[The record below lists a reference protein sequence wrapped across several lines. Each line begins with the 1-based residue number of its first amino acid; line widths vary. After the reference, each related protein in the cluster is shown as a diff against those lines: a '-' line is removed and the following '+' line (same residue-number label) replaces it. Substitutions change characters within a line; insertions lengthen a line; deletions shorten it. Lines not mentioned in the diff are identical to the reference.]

1 MLSYYYTPML
11 KKLESYFEFARL
23 GTNWRIE
30 ILAGVTTF
38 LTMAYIVLVNPA
50 ILAAAGMP
58 LAAVTAATCLSAGF
72 ASILMGIVARYP
84 IALAPGMGLNAY
96 FAYAVCIKLHVP
108 WQTALGAVFL
118 SGVLFLALT
127 AVGIRQMILRA
138 IPHELYAAVA
148 SGIGLFIALIGFRNA
163 GLVVADS
170 NTLVSL
176 GNIRN
181 PTAALALLGLLL
193 MVALEVQ
200 KSPRR
205 HPHRRPLHHRPRL
218 GAGPDP
224 LDARRRRPLHRW
236 LDTAFQLDIRGA
248 LNKGLLEIVFVFFF
262 VDLFDNLGTLVAVT
276 KRAGLIEADHSIPRL
291 NRILFTDATATVFG
305 SLTGTS
311 TVTSYV
317 ESTAGVAAGGRSGVT
332 AIVTGLLFLAA
343 IGAAPFVGIVPP
355 AATAPA
361 LILVG
366 SMMLSTISEIRWR
379 EPLIAVPAFLTLVLI
394 PFTFSIANGLGF
406 GIISWAA
413 LHLAAGK
420 IRKQDWLLYLLAAL
434 FLVRFIYLGRKLG
447 LLSSA
452 CNQKGA
458 TMRWYHYIAYFFGGA
473 FLANSLPHLGN
484 GISGRAFQSP
494 FASPPGEGLSSSTVN
509 VLWGLL

>member
-1 MLSYYYTPML
+1 ML
-11 KKLESYFEFARL
+11 KRLETYFEFTRL
-23 GTNWRIE
+23 GTNWRTE

-72 ASILMGIVARYP
+72 ASIMMGIVARYP

-96 FAYAVCIKLHVP
+96 FAYAVCIRLHVP

-118 SGVLFLALT
+118 SGLLFLALT
-127 AVGIRQMILRA
+127 AAGIRQMILRA

-148 SGIGLFIALIGFRNA
+148 SGIGLFIALIGFQKA
-163 GLVVADS
+163 GLVVADP
-170 NTLVSL
+170 NTLLNL
-176 GNIRN
+176 GSIRN

-193 MVALEVQ
+193 MVALEVR
-200 KSPRR
+200 KIRGAILIGVLTITALAWAMGLAHWTPAAGGFSSLASP
-205 HPHRRPLHHRPRL
+205 
-218 GAGPDP
+218 
-224 LDARRRRPLHRW
+224 
-236 LDTAFQLDIRGA
+236 AFQLDIRGA

-276 KRAGLIEADHSIPRL
+276 KRAGLIEADYSIPRL
-291 NRILFTDATATVFG
+291 NRILFTDATATIIG

-343 IGAAPFVGIVPP
+343 IGAAPFVSIVPP

-420 IRKQDWLLYLLAAL
+420 LRRQDWLLYLLAVL
-434 FLVRFIYLGRKLG
+434 FLVRFIYMG
-447 LLSSA
+447 
-452 CNQKGA
+452 
-458 TMRWYHYIAYFFGGA
+458 T
-473 FLANSLPHLGN
+473 
-484 GISGRAFQSP
+484 
-494 FASPPGEGLSSSTVN
+494 T
-509 VLWGLL
+509 

>member
-1 MLSYYYTPML
+1 ML
-11 KKLESYFEFARL
+11 KRIESYFEFTRL
-23 GTNWRIE
+23 KTNWRTE

-72 ASILMGIVARYP
+72 ASIMMGVVARYP

-96 FAYAVCIKLHVP
+96 FAYSVCMKMHMP

-118 SGVLFLALT
+118 SGVLFLFLNT
-127 AVGIRQMILRA
+127 ADIQQRIARSILGAFYEKIPGIFKPITPQMILHA
-138 IPHELYAAVA
+138 IPFELYAAVA
-148 SGIGLFIALIGFRNA
+148 SGIGLFIALVGFRNA
-163 GLVVADS
+163 GLVVGDAD
-170 NTLVSL
+170 TLIGL
-176 GNIRN
+176 GSIRN
-181 PTAALALLGLLL
+181 PTAVLALVGLLL
-193 MVALEVQ
+193 MVALEV
-200 KSPRR
+200 KKVRGAILIGVLTITGIAWATGLT
-205 HPHRRPLHHRPRL
+205 HWTHADGGL
-218 GAGPDP
+218 GSLAS
-224 LDARRRRPLHRW
+224 
-236 LDTAFQLDIRGA
+236 TALQLDLRGA

-276 KRAGLIEADHSIPRL
+276 KRAGLIGADHTIPRL

-343 IGAAPFVGIVPP
+343 IGAAPFVGIVPA

-366 SMMLSTISEIRWR
+366 SMMLAPIGEIHWR
-379 EPLIAVPAFLTLVLI
+379 DPLVAVPAFLTMVMI
-394 PFTFSIANGLGF
+394 PFTYSIANGLGF

-413 LHLAAGK
+413 LHLATGK
-420 IRKQDWLLYLLAAL
+420 LRKQDWLLYLLAVL
-434 FLVRFIYLGRKLG
+434 FLARFVYLG
-447 LLSSA
+447 
-452 CNQKGA
+452 
-458 TMRWYHYIAYFFGGA
+458 
-473 FLANSLPHLGN
+473 
-484 GISGRAFQSP
+484 
-494 FASPPGEGLSSSTVN
+494 AS
-509 VLWGLL
+509 